1 MKVQLAWKN
10 PFLIAAIAV
19 LLVSCESSEQAG
31 AVQQEQQEQVNLVGP
46 PTFEY
51 DPSWPKPLPNNWA
64 LGEVWGVAVDSRD
77 NPWILHGDS
86 DRVQGMLAQEGK
98 ELAPP
103 VVQFDPEGNVLQAWG
118 GPGEGYDWMQRTF
131 GSEHGMFIDHEDN
144 VWVIGGGNGDFDG
157 GVALKFT
164 STGEFLLQIGEKGK
178 TNGSHDR
185 RLLGAPTTAAV
196 APDTNEV
203 YVADGYVN
211 QRVVVFDGLTGE
223 YKRHWGAY
231 GRPPD
236 DGPAEPLTPDGPAPQ
251 RWNATHCVRV
261 AHDGL
266 VYVCDRSH
274 NRVPRLRNRRHL
286 RRGSLLGSGHG
297 RTLALR
303 RRGQPLRGAH
313 GAGQRHWIGLDG
325 RHFPRPRPAVSLC
338 RVGVELPEDLHPG
351 AAHAAAGGRG
361 RHPRGTPRDGRG
373 LERQHLHGGRIRP
386 VARAIPLQGVVLR
399 MHHARASDCPNRIM
413 NERRE
418 KGRELIGV
426 FGGALEF

>member
-274 NRVPRLRNRRHL
+274 NRVHVFETDGTFVEEVFLDRATAAPWRFDVEVNRYVARTEPGNGT
-286 RRGSLLGSGHG
+286 GSASMVAISHDPDQRYLYVGSASSYRKIYILER
-297 RTLALR
+297 RTLQLVGEVDT
-303 RRGQPLRGAH
+303 RGGHHEMAVDSN
-313 GAGQRHWIGLDG
+313 GNIYTVDG
-325 RHFPRPRPAVSLC
+325 FARW
-338 RVGVELPEDLHPG
+338 PERYLYK
-351 AAHAAAGGRG
+351 
-361 RHPRGTPRDGRG
+361 
-373 LERQHLHGGRIRP
+373 
-386 VARAIPLQGVVLR
+386 
-399 MHHARASDCPNRIM
+399 ASS
-413 NERRE
+413 
-418 KGRELIGV
+418 
-426 FGGALEF
+426 